1 MRILEAR
8 FHPGQITKPDLVV
21 VGYVVWDGDVPIGR
35 PSVQPSQSLMANFAP
50 ATMLAKLQYLVAATA
65 PESFERLL
73 AFKSDFWSFV
83 EVSSAERPSRL

>member
-1 MRILEAR
+1 
-8 FHPGQITKPDLVV
+8 
-21 VGYVVWDGDVPIGR
+21 
-35 PSVQPSQSLMANFAP
+35 MANFAP